1 MKETIIYLSAA
12 ILLISVFPVYITNYI
27 YINTEESYASIN
39 VTAFRFIR
47 IFNLNTVKNKP
58 DEIQFNGKT
67 KKLNLNAVK
76 LKFYK
81 IFNQICIY
89 KVVQLSDF
97 GMRNENNA
105 YAALA
110 QSSITTAAYK
120 LLQVNG
126 NYSKLRNYI
135 ILNEEHS
142 EIRYY
147 AKTVTIINLFV
158 IAKIVLI
165 LITEK
170 LNEIKKK

>member
-1 MKETIIYLSAA
+1 MKETLIYLSAA
-12 ILLISVFPVYITNYI
+12 IFLISVFPVYISNYI
-27 YINTEESYASIN
+27 FINTEESYASIN
-39 VTAFRFIR
+39 VTAFRFIK

-58 DEIQFNGKT
+58 NEIQFNGKT
-67 KKLNLNAVK
+67 KKINFDAVK
-76 LKFYK
+76 LNFYK
-81 IFNQICIY
+81 IFNRICIY

-97 GMRNENNA
+97 GMKNQNNA

-126 NYSKLRNYI
+126 NYAKLRNYI

-142 EIRYY
+142 DIRYY

-158 IAKIVLI
+158 VAQIVLI

-170 LNEIKKK
+170 LNENKKK